1 MTKNKIHYL
10 AILYKRGSVK
20 NFFQKTNTPPQNNKT
35 KKEKLNSDNPT
46 QTVGFH
52 LQGLQTA
59 AFVLA
64 SVSDMLD
71 VHQVSHALQPS
82 L

>member
-35 KKEKLNSDNPT
+35 KTEKKEEEKKDEEEKDEKEDSKWVKQLN
-46 QTVGFH
+46 VVVIFK
-52 LQGLQTA
+52 
-59 AFVLA
+59 
-64 SVSDMLD
+64 
-71 VHQVSHALQPS
+71 
-82 L
+82 